1 MLERLRALFRYAP
14 TKRLSALVI
23 VCAPIWLL
31 SGSQT
36 GLISAIVVSVSLIVI
51 TIADA
56 SRIPGHKSIQ
66 LSRSLPP
73 IVGVG
78 ETISGSY
85 QIRSTWP
92 ASFRAFISDALPNG
106 IEHSQES
113 TESRSTLPPSTK
125 PPSTQVLISAHG
137 EKTLEPFSVI
147 GRARGRWPLGPVAL
161 SVLSPFQL
169 VRRVLKYYPNDT
181 ISVVPAFS
189 ENRRFRLA
197 AIQQRMS
204 AVGERALRRR
214 GASTTFNN
222 LRDYTIGDDPRHID
236 WKASARRNH
245 LISREFTVEQ
255 GQTILIAIDA
265 GRMMT
270 QIAGDRPRFEYALA
284 SALTLADVALTAGD
298 RVGLM
303 IFNEEV
309 REYVPPARG
318 NQTLTHIRHA
328 LTRASA
334 TLAEPDYSAA
344 FRTLATRQRKR
355 ALIVLFTDVID
366 ARSSRAVIANTSRS
380 VGRHLPLVV
389 ALRNEQLS
397 NAAIPAEGNSD
408 YETYTNVAA
417 EELLS
422 AREEALRSMRQVGV
436 VVLDTPPQTMT
447 ADLINQYLGI
457 KDRGLL

>member
-14 TKRLSALVI
+14 TRRLSALV
-23 VCAPIWLL
+23 VACAPIWLL

-36 GLISAIVVSVSLIVI
+36 GLLSAVVVSIVLVVI
-51 TIADA
+51 TIIDA
-56 SRIPGHKSIQ
+56 TRIPDRNSIQ
-66 LSRSLPP
+66 LSRSLPS

-78 ETISGSY
+78 ETVSGSY
-85 QIRSTWP
+85 QVKSAWP
-92 ASFRAFISDALPNG
+92 TSFRAFISDALPNG
-106 IEHSQES
+106 IEHSPGSALPES
-113 TESRSTLPPSTK
+113 TPPPPTDLPWSQFLVPDRG
-125 PPSTQVLISAHG
+125 V
-137 EKTLEPFSVI
+137 KTLESFSVI
-147 GRARGRWPLGPVAL
+147 GRTRGRWPLGPVAL
-161 SVLSPFQL
+161 TILSPFQL
-169 VRRVLKYYPNDT
+169 VRRVLKYYPSDT

-189 ENRRFRLA
+189 ENRRYRLA

-204 AVGERALRRR
+204 SVGERALRRR
-214 GASTTFNN
+214 GTSTTFNN

-236 WKASARRNH
+236 WKASARRNR
-245 LISREFTVEQ
+245 LISREFSVEQ

-284 SALTLADVALTAGD
+284 AALTLADVALTAGD

-303 IFNEEV
+303 VFNEEV

-318 NQTLTHIRHA
+318 NQTLTHIRDA
-328 LTRASA
+328 LIRASA

-344 FRTLATRQRKR
+344 FRTLAARQRKR

-366 ARSSRAVIANTSRS
+366 VRSSRAVIANTSRS

-397 NAAIPAEGNSD
+397 NAAIPVDGNNN